1 MHYAHMCRC
10 DHVEI
15 AHNDSSDARCPLC
28 RALDRLDGE
37 ARRAGDLEAT
47 LRFVVSELRL
57 PPLNAEKMA
66 KYIDRV
72 LSRVGT
78 N

>member
-1 MHYAHMCRC
+1 MHYASMCRS

-15 AHNDSSDARCPLC
+15 AHNDSSDERCPLC

-37 ARRAGDLEAT
+37 ARRAGDLEAA
-47 LRFVVSELRL
+47 LRLVVSELRL

-66 KYIDRV
+66 QYIDGV
-72 LSRVGT
+72 LRRVGT